1 MSETLER
8 AVETKADIKTTTV
21 NIKVDTTTPE
31 MVGIDDKSKFQIKER
46 DDGQST
52 LNFNGNNQPP
62 VDAQISHNGDIM
74 TCMAVITVTAEGFGT
89 AQTTVVIAYNKAS
102 KEAELLFVSPNQAGI
117 ASRTPSPLMF
127 PPNGTGTGSGGGVYP

>member
-8 AVETKADIKTTTV
+8 AVETEADIKTTTV

-46 DDGQST
+46 DDGKST

-74 TCMAVITVTAEGFGT
+74 TCMAVITVTAEGYD
-89 AQTTVVIAYNKAS
+89 AVQTTVVIAYNKAS
-102 KEAELLFVSPNQAGI
+102 KEADLMFASPSEAGF
-117 ASRTPSPLMF
+117 ASRSTTPIF